1 MKYEFS
7 DITKLY
13 RSLGPIDDIQEGEGF
28 VEALNWAIQQKNI
41 FNIALTGNYGSGKSS
56 IIQTLLKKNNDI
68 NERTITISLANF
80 NNIKNSGDSSLNNLE
95 KGILKQLFY
104 KLDSSSIP
112 NSKFKKIRNINFKSD
127 YIQSLFVIIIA
138 VTALYFIFPNLIQP
152 ILNNFASGIHN
163 FWLSWILGLIAF
175 AVALAL
181 FLAILVYIYDFYLA
195 KIHINAL
202 NIGNNHFQ
210 VNTGQNETVFDKY
223 LDEIIYFFEQN
234 KKYEIIIFEDLDR
247 FKNLEVFIKLRE
259 LNRILN
265 NDDCIKNRKITFVYA
280 IRDDLFKS
288 VERTKFFDFII
299 PVIPIINKNNASE
312 ELLKIMHGL
321 DRYAVSDDCIKTV
334 GLYITEMRTL
344 YNICN
349 EYFMYIANKAKFMEL
364 SLSYDNLFSMIV
376 FKNLEPKEFSRIQNG
391 GGLLIKI
398 FYLKYDFI
406 ENKIAS
412 IESIR
417 IKVYEELKKYD
428 NDYARSIRELKI
440 LMFSKLANGGL
451 IKYLNTSTEGS
462 IYYKDLI
469 KDDFDLKKLLYDQSG
484 NVTVYYY
491 NSVNNCSD
499 SRTFYNGLDD
509 EIRPY
514 MDRINYLI
522 QKNKENQEKICSK
535 LEEEY
540 KNIRHLR
547 EKSLKTLIEMY
558 SFDEIFKDFKYSGLV
573 RTLLIRGYID
583 EQYEQYINYFKEVSI
598 SANDTKFVLYV
609 VQEKSIPWDY
619 RLDNPKSVV
628 EALQENDFRRI
639 YVYNYYLMDYLIES
653 RRFENCLKCVI
664 ESICENIGYS
674 IPFLSE
680 FLKRSSNIDRF
691 IPKLFDK
698 WKDAADYI
706 YYSNLPNNEKCQ
718 YFVYMI
724 DYCDLGQ
731 IINLNSENSITKFI
745 VETSDLLRMAFTNTL
760 NSKNDISK
768 WETVLDTLK
777 IKFVSL
783 NIDGVKHKLLDYI
796 FDQNLYVINKEMISI
811 IVGYKDKNL
820 QSVFN
825 KQIYTTINKL
835 NYKPLI
841 NYVNSN
847 IKTFIDDVFL
857 SEDNDNE
864 DLVNLI
870 ELMEK
875 AIELDDSTYKSIFE
889 HKKFNVYLNDIIQID
904 YSTLTNI
911 TQKDVWDCILKYNH
925 ITPCWKYVIEYWDEY
940 GYSDTL
946 SQFVEN
952 NISKISRTYNG
963 KLSNDFLYD
972 FYNAYDIEFYENN
985 KIKYPFKKE
994 VDFNKINPNILGYL
1008 VENNLIWPSMSNFEM
1023 LSKTDVDL
1031 FQQFA
1036 LNYELDFRHYVEN
1049 YKIDEA
1055 LYSLLIHNENFPFET
1070 RFTLL
1075 ESKDGLY
1082 MDEELAKSLMNN
1094 IEPFRP
1100 LIYQYV
1106 IETLKNNEELQIKT
1120 MMQYLHHLDKRL
1132 LLHSFRWID
1141 RYNKIYHSQD
1151 ELIVINKSKRNE
1163 ELVEYMKS
1171 INMIEDYF
1179 TTSKQI
1185 EFKLLNE

>member
-7 DITKLY
+7 EITKLY

-104 KLDSSSIP
+104 KLDSSSIL

-127 YIQSLFVIIIA
+127 YIQSLFVNIITF
-138 VTALYFIFPNLIQP
+138 TALYFIFPNLIRP
-152 ILNNFASGIHN
+152 ILYNFTNGIKN
-163 FWLSWILGLIAF
+163 FYGSWILGLIMF
-175 AVALAL
+175 AVSLAL
-181 FLAILVYIYDFYLA
+181 FLAILVYIYEFYLT

-210 VNTGQNETVFDKY
+210 VNTSQNETVFDKY
-223 LDEIIYFFEQN
+223 LDEIIYFFEEN
-234 KKYEIIIFEDLDR
+234 KIYDTIIFEDLDR
-247 FKNLEVFIKLRE
+247 FKNLEIFIKLRE

-265 NDDCIKNRKITFVYA
+265 NDNCIKNRKITFVYA
-280 IRDDLFKS
+280 IRDDLFKG

-321 DRYAVSDDCIKTV
+321 DKYAVSDECIKTV
-334 GLYITEMRTL
+334 SLYITEMRTL

-376 FKNLEPKEFSRIQNG
+376 FKNLDPNMFSRIQDG
-391 GGLLIKI
+391 RGLLKKI
-398 FYLKYDFI
+398 FELKYKFVED
-406 ENKIAS
+406 KIAS

-417 IKVYEELKKYD
+417 IKENEELQKYN
-428 NDYARSIRELKI
+428 NDCAKSIRELKV
-440 LMFSKLANGGL
+440 LMFNDLANGGL
-451 IKYLNTSTEGS
+451 IKYLSTSMEGS
-462 IYYKDLI
+462 IYHNDLI
-469 KDDFDLKKLLYDQSG
+469 KDDFDLNKLLYKQTG
-484 NVTVYYY
+484 QVTVYYSNTSNY
-491 NSVNNCSD
+491 SD
-499 SRTFYNGLDD
+499 SRPFYNGLDV
-509 EIRPY
+509 EIRSY
-514 MDRINYLI
+514 MDRINYLV
-522 QKNKENQEKICSK
+522 QKNKENQETVCTKYEK
-535 LEEEY
+535 EY
-540 KNIRHLR
+540 MNIRHLR
-547 EKSLKTLIEMY
+547 QKSLKSLIEIY
-558 SFDEIFKDFKYSGLV
+558 SFDEIFKDFKCSALV

-598 SANDTKFVLYV
+598 TANDIRFVLDV
-609 VQEKSIPWDY
+609 VQEKENHWSY

-628 EALQENDFRRI
+628 EALQEIDFRRVYI
-639 YVYNYYLMDYLIES
+639 YNFNLVDYLIKS
-653 RRFENCLKCVI
+653 KAFENYLNFVI
-664 ESICENIGYS
+664 ETICENIHHS
-674 IPFLSE
+674 ISFLNE
-680 FLKRSSNIDRF
+680 FLMYSSNIDSFLPR
-691 IPKLFDK
+691 LFDK
-698 WKDAADYI
+698 WNDAADYI
-706 YYSNLPNNEKCQ
+706 YYSDLSNHEKCQ
-718 YFVYMI
+718 FFIYMI

-731 IINLNSENSITKFI
+731 IINLNSKNNISKFI
-745 VETSDLLRMAFTNTL
+745 VETPDLLRMAFTNTL
-760 NSKNDISK
+760 NSKNDVSI
-768 WETVLDTLK
+768 WETVLDLLK

-783 NIDGVKHKLLDYI
+783 NIDGVNHKLLDYI
-796 FDQNLYVINKEMISI
+796 FDQDLYVINKDMISTI
-811 IVGYKDKNL
+811 IGYKDKNL
-820 QSVFN
+820 QSVLN

-835 NYKPLI
+835 NYKPMI

-847 IKTFIDDVFL
+847 IKIFIDDVFL
-857 SEDNDNE
+857 SEDNDSE
-864 DLVNLI
+864 DLEYLI
-870 ELMEK
+870 EIIEK
-875 AIELDDSTYKSIFE
+875 AIKLDDLTYISIFE
-889 HKKFNVYLNDIIQID
+889 NKKFNIYLNDFIHID

-911 TQKDVWDCILKYNH
+911 TQRDVRDCILKNNH

-940 GYSDTL
+940 GYSNTL

-963 KLSNDFLYD
+963 KLSNEFLYD
-972 FYNAYDIEFYENN
+972 FYNAYNIEFYKNN
-985 KIKYPFKKE
+985 KIEYAFKKE
-994 VDFNKINPNILGYL
+994 VDFKRIEPDIIGYL
-1008 VENNLIWPSMSNFEM
+1008 IENDLIWPSMDNFEM
-1023 LSKTDVDL
+1023 LSEMDVDL

-1036 LNYELDFRHYVEN
+1036 LKYELDFRHYIEN
-1049 YKIDEA
+1049 YEIDEE
-1055 LYSLLIHNENFPFET
+1055 LYSSLIHNDKFTVKT

-1082 MDEELAKSLMNN
+1082 MDEEMAKSFMND
-1094 IEPFRP
+1094 IKPFRP

-1106 IETLKNNEELQIKT
+1106 IEALQNYEELQIKT
-1120 MMQYLHHLDKRL
+1120 MMQYLHHLDKSL

-1141 RYNKIYHSQD
+1141 RYKKIYHSQD

>member
-7 DITKLY
+7 EITKLY

-127 YIQSLFVIIIA
+127 YIQSLFVNIITF
-138 VTALYFIFPNLIQP
+138 TALYFIFPNLIRP
-152 ILNNFASGIHN
+152 ILYNFTNGIKN
-163 FWLSWILGLIAF
+163 FYGSWILGLIMF
-175 AVALAL
+175 AVSLAL
-181 FLAILVYIYDFYLA
+181 FLAILVYIYEFYLT

-210 VNTGQNETVFDKY
+210 VNTSQNETVFDKY
-223 LDEIIYFFEQN
+223 LDEIIYFFEEN
-234 KKYEIIIFEDLDR
+234 KIYDTIIFEDLDR
-247 FKNLEVFIKLRE
+247 FKNLEIFIKLRE

-265 NDDCIKNRKITFVYA
+265 NDNCIKNRKITFVYA
-280 IRDDLFKS
+280 IRDDLFKG

-321 DRYAVSDDCIKTV
+321 DKYAVSDECIKTV
-334 GLYITEMRTL
+334 SLYITEMRTL

-376 FKNLEPKEFSRIQNG
+376 FKNLDPNMFSRIQDG
-391 GGLLIKI
+391 RGLLKK
-398 FYLKYDFI
+398 FFELKYKFVED
-406 ENKIAS
+406 KIAS

-417 IKVYEELKKYD
+417 IKENEELQKYN
-428 NDYARSIRELKI
+428 NDCAKSIRELKV
-440 LMFSKLANGGL
+440 LMFNDLANGGL
-451 IKYLNTSTEGS
+451 IKYLSTSMEGS
-462 IYYKDLI
+462 IYHNDLI
-469 KDDFDLKKLLYDQSG
+469 KDDFDLNKLLYKQTG
-484 NVTVYYY
+484 QVTVYYSNTSNY
-491 NSVNNCSD
+491 SD
-499 SRTFYNGLDD
+499 SRPFYNGLDV
-509 EIRPY
+509 EIRSY
-514 MDRINYLI
+514 MDRINYLV
-522 QKNKENQEKICSK
+522 QKNKENQETVCTKYEK
-535 LEEEY
+535 EY
-540 KNIRHLR
+540 MNIRHLR
-547 EKSLKTLIEMY
+547 QKSLKSLIEIY
-558 SFDEIFKDFKYSGLV
+558 SFDEIFKDFKCSALV

-598 SANDTKFVLYV
+598 TANDIRFVLDV
-609 VQEKSIPWDY
+609 VQEKENHWSY

-628 EALQENDFRRI
+628 EALQEIDFRRVYI
-639 YVYNYYLMDYLIES
+639 YNFNLVDYLIKS
-653 RRFENCLKCVI
+653 KAFENYLNFVI
-664 ESICENIGYS
+664 ETICENIHHS
-674 IPFLSE
+674 ISFLNE
-680 FLKRSSNIDRF
+680 FLMYSSNIDSFLPR
-691 IPKLFDK
+691 LFDK
-698 WKDAADYI
+698 WNDAADYI
-706 YYSNLPNNEKCQ
+706 YYSDLSNHEKCQ
-718 YFVYMI
+718 FFIYMI

-731 IINLNSENSITKFI
+731 IINLNSKNNISKFI
-745 VETSDLLRMAFTNTL
+745 VETPDLLRTAFTNTL
-760 NSKNDISK
+760 NSKNDVSI
-768 WETVLDTLK
+768 WETVLDLLK

-783 NIDGVKHKLLDYI
+783 NIDGVNHKLLDYI
-796 FDQNLYVINKEMISI
+796 FDQDLYVINKDMISTI
-811 IVGYKDKNL
+811 IGYKDKNL
-820 QSVFN
+820 QSVLN

-835 NYKPLI
+835 NYKPMI

-847 IKTFIDDVFL
+847 IKIFIDDVFL
-857 SEDNDNE
+857 SEDNDSE
-864 DLVNLI
+864 DLEYLI
-870 ELMEK
+870 EIIEK
-875 AIELDDSTYKSIFE
+875 AIKLDDLTYISIFE
-889 HKKFNVYLNDIIQID
+889 NKKFNIYLNDFIHID

-911 TQKDVWDCILKYNH
+911 TQRDVRDCILKNNH

-940 GYSDTL
+940 GYSNTL

-963 KLSNDFLYD
+963 KLSNEFLYD
-972 FYNAYDIEFYENN
+972 FYNAYNIEFYKNN
-985 KIKYPFKKE
+985 KIEYAFKKE
-994 VDFNKINPNILGYL
+994 VDFKRIEPDIIGYL
-1008 VENNLIWPSMSNFEM
+1008 IENDLIWPSMDNFEM
-1023 LSKTDVDL
+1023 LSEMDVDL

-1036 LNYELDFRHYVEN
+1036 LKYELDFRHYIEN
-1049 YKIDEA
+1049 YEIDEE
-1055 LYSLLIHNENFPFET
+1055 LYSSLIHNDKFTVKT

-1082 MDEELAKSLMNN
+1082 MDEEMAKSFMND
-1094 IEPFRP
+1094 IKPFRP

-1106 IETLKNNEELQIKT
+1106 IEALQNYEELQIKT
-1120 MMQYLHHLDKRL
+1120 MMQYLHHLDKSL

-1141 RYNKIYHSQD
+1141 RYKKIYHSQD

>member
-7 DITKLY
+7 EITKLY

-127 YIQSLFVIIIA
+127 YIQSLFVNIITF
-138 VTALYFIFPNLIQP
+138 TALYFIFPNLIRP
-152 ILNNFASGIHN
+152 ILYNFTNGIKN
-163 FWLSWILGLIAF
+163 FYGSWILGLIMF
-175 AVALAL
+175 AVSLAL
-181 FLAILVYIYDFYLA
+181 FLAILVYIYEFYLT

-210 VNTGQNETVFDKY
+210 VNTSQNETVFDKY
-223 LDEIIYFFEQN
+223 LDEIIYFFEEN
-234 KKYEIIIFEDLDR
+234 KIYDTIIFEDLDR
-247 FKNLEVFIKLRE
+247 FKNLEIFIKLRE

-265 NDDCIKNRKITFVYA
+265 NDNCIKNRKITFVYA
-280 IRDDLFKS
+280 IRDDLFKG

-321 DRYAVSDDCIKTV
+321 DKYAVSDECIKTV
-334 GLYITEMRTL
+334 SLYITEMRTL

-376 FKNLEPKEFSRIQNG
+376 FKNLDPNMFSRIQDG
-391 GGLLIKI
+391 RGLLKKI
-398 FYLKYDFI
+398 FELKYKFVED
-406 ENKIAS
+406 KIAS

-417 IKVYEELKKYD
+417 IKENEELQKYN
-428 NDYARSIRELKI
+428 NDCAKSIRELKV
-440 LMFSKLANGGL
+440 LMFNDLANGGL
-451 IKYLNTSTEGS
+451 IKYLSTSMEGS
-462 IYYKDLI
+462 IYHNDLI
-469 KDDFDLKKLLYDQSG
+469 KDDFDLNKLLYKQTG
-484 NVTVYYY
+484 QVTVYYSNTSNY
-491 NSVNNCSD
+491 SD
-499 SRTFYNGLDD
+499 SRPFYNGLDV
-509 EIRPY
+509 EIRSY
-514 MDRINYLI
+514 MDRINYLV
-522 QKNKENQEKICSK
+522 QKNKENQETVCTKYEK
-535 LEEEY
+535 EY
-540 KNIRHLR
+540 MNIRHLR
-547 EKSLKTLIEMY
+547 QKSLKSLIEIY
-558 SFDEIFKDFKYSGLV
+558 SFDEIFKDFKCSALV

-598 SANDTKFVLYV
+598 TANDIRFVLDV
-609 VQEKSIPWDY
+609 VQEKENHWSY

-628 EALQENDFRRI
+628 EALQEIDFRRVYI
-639 YVYNYYLMDYLIES
+639 YNFNLVDYLIKS
-653 RRFENCLKCVI
+653 KAFENYLNFVI
-664 ESICENIGYS
+664 ETICENIHHS
-674 IPFLSE
+674 ISFLNE
-680 FLKRSSNIDRF
+680 FLMYSSNIDSFLPR
-691 IPKLFDK
+691 LFDK
-698 WKDAADYI
+698 WNDAADYI
-706 YYSNLPNNEKCQ
+706 YYSDLSNHEKCQ
-718 YFVYMI
+718 FFIYMI

-731 IINLNSENSITKFI
+731 IINLNSKNNISKFI
-745 VETSDLLRMAFTNTL
+745 VETPDLLRMAFTNTL
-760 NSKNDISK
+760 NSKNDVSI
-768 WETVLDTLK
+768 WETVLDLLK

-783 NIDGVKHKLLDYI
+783 NIDGVNHKLLDYI
-796 FDQNLYVINKEMISI
+796 FDQDLYVINKDMISTI
-811 IVGYKDKNL
+811 IGYKDKNL
-820 QSVFN
+820 QSVLN

-835 NYKPLI
+835 NYKPMI

-847 IKTFIDDVFL
+847 IKIFIDDVFL
-857 SEDNDNE
+857 SEDNDSE
-864 DLVNLI
+864 DLEYLI
-870 ELMEK
+870 EIIEK
-875 AIELDDSTYKSIFE
+875 AIKLDDLTYISIFE
-889 HKKFNVYLNDIIQID
+889 NKKFNIYLNDFIHID

-911 TQKDVWDCILKYNH
+911 TQRDVRDCILKNNH

-940 GYSDTL
+940 GYSNTL

-963 KLSNDFLYD
+963 KLSNEFLYD
-972 FYNAYDIEFYENN
+972 FYNAYNIEFYKNN
-985 KIKYPFKKE
+985 KIEYAFKKE
-994 VDFNKINPNILGYL
+994 VDFKRIEPDIIGYL
-1008 VENNLIWPSMSNFEM
+1008 IENDLIWPSMDNFEM
-1023 LSKTDVDL
+1023 LSEMDVDL

-1036 LNYELDFRHYVEN
+1036 LKYELDFRHYIEN
-1049 YKIDEA
+1049 YEIDEE
-1055 LYSLLIHNENFPFET
+1055 LYSSLIHNDKFTVKT

-1082 MDEELAKSLMNN
+1082 MDEEMAKSFMND
-1094 IEPFRP
+1094 IKPFRP

-1106 IETLKNNEELQIKT
+1106 IEALQNYEELQIKT
-1120 MMQYLHHLDKRL
+1120 MMQYLHHLDKSL

-1141 RYNKIYHSQD
+1141 RYKKIYHSQD

>member
-7 DITKLY
+7 EITKLY

-68 NERTITISLANF
+68 NERTITISLADF
-80 NNIKNSGDSSLNNLE
+80 NNIKKSGDSSLNNLE

-127 YIQSLFVIIIA
+127 YLQSLFVIIIA
-138 VTALYFIFPNLIQP
+138 FTALYFVFPNLIQP
-152 ILNNFASGIHN
+152 ILYNFASGIHN
-163 FWLSWILGLIAF
+163 FCDSWIFGLIVF
-175 AVALAL
+175 AVSLAF
-181 FLAILVYIYDFYLA
+181 FLAILVYIYEFYLT
-195 KIHINAL
+195 KIHISAL
-202 NIGNNHFQ
+202 SIGNNHFQ
-210 VNTGQNETVFDKY
+210 VNTSQNETVFDKY
-223 LDEIIYFFEQN
+223 LDEIIYFFEEN
-234 KKYEIIIFEDLDR
+234 KIYDTIIFEDLDR
-247 FKNLEVFIKLRE
+247 FNNLEIFIKLRE

-265 NDDCIKNRKITFVYA
+265 NDDCIKKRKITFVYA
-280 IRDDLFKS
+280 IRDDLFKG

-321 DRYAVSDDCIKTV
+321 DRYAVSDECIKTV

-376 FKNLEPKEFSRIQNG
+376 FKNLDPKMFSRIQNG
-391 GGLLIKI
+391 GGLLKKI
-398 FYLKYDFI
+398 FDLKYKFI
-406 ENKIAS
+406 ENKITS

-417 IKVYEELKKYD
+417 IKENEELQKYN
-428 NDYARSIRELKI
+428 NDCAKSIRELKV
-440 LMFSKLANGGL
+440 LMFNNLANGGL
-451 IKYLNTSTEGS
+451 IECLDTSREGD
-462 IYYKDLI
+462 IYYKDLK
-469 KDDFDLKKLLYDQSG
+469 KDDFDLTKLLYDQSG
-484 NVTVYYY
+484 YVRVYYT
-491 NSVNNCSD
+491 NTNNCRD
-499 SRTFYNGLDD
+499 SRMFHNGLDD
-509 EIRPY
+509 EIKPY
-514 MDRINYLI
+514 MERINYLI
-522 QKNKENQEKICSK
+522 QKNKENQESICTK
-535 LEEEY
+535 YENEY
-540 KNIRHLR
+540 TNIKYLR
-547 EKSLKTLIEMY
+547 QKSLKSLIETY
-558 SFDEIFKDFKYSGLV
+558 TFDEIFKNFECSDLV

-598 SANDTKFVLYV
+598 TANDIKFVLDV
-609 VQEKSIPWDY
+609 VQEKENHWNY

-628 EALQENDFRRI
+628 EALQESDFKRK
-639 YVYNYYLMDYLIES
+639 YVYNYYLMDYLVES
-653 RRFENCLKCVI
+653 NDFENCLKLVI
-664 ESICENIGYS
+664 ETICEDIGYS

-680 FLKRSSNIDRF
+680 FLKQSSNIVIF
-691 IPKLFDK
+691 LPKLFAK

-706 YYSNLPNNEKCQ
+706 YYSNLSNHEKCQ
-718 YFVYMI
+718 FFIYMI

-731 IINLNSENSITKFI
+731 IINLNCNNSISRFI
-745 VETSDLLRMAFTNTL
+745 VETPDLLRMAFTNIL
-760 NSKNDISK
+760 NSKNDVSIWK
-768 WETVLDTLK
+768 TVLDTLK
-777 IKFVSL
+777 IKFVFL
-783 NIDGVKHKLLDYI
+783 NIDGVNHKLLDYI
-796 FDQNLYVINKEMISI
+796 FDQDLYVINKDMISV

-820 QSVFN
+820 QSVLN

-857 SEDNDNE
+857 DEGNNE
-864 DLVNLI
+864 DLEYII
-870 ELMEK
+870 ELIQK
-875 AIELDDSTYKSIFE
+875 AIKLDDSTYKSIFE
-889 HKKFNVYLNDIIQID
+889 KKNFDIYLNDFIQID

-911 TQKDVWDCILKYNH
+911 TQRDVWDCILKNNH
-925 ITPCWKYVIEYWDEY
+925 ITPCWKYVFDYWNEY

-946 SQFVEN
+946 SQFVKD

-963 KLSNDFLYD
+963 KLSNEFLYD
-972 FYNAYDIEFYENN
+972 FYNAYNIEFYKIH
-985 KIKYPFKKE
+985 KIKRGFYKE
-994 VDFNKINPNILGYL
+994 VDFKKIKPDILGYL
-1008 VENNLIWPSMSNFEM
+1008 IENDLISPFMENFEM

-1036 LNYELDFRHYVEN
+1036 LKYELDFRHYIKN
-1049 YKIDEA
+1049 YEIDEE
-1055 LYSLLIHNENFPFET
+1055 LYSSLIHNDNFMLET

-1082 MDEELAKSLMNN
+1082 MDEELAKSFMND

-1106 IETLKNNEELQIKT
+1106 IETLKNYEEIQIKI
-1120 MMQYLHHLDKRL
+1120 MMKYLNHLDKEL
-1132 LLHSFRWID
+1132 LLYSFRWID
-1141 RYNKIYHSQD
+1141 RYKRIYHSQD

-1171 INMIEDYF
+1171 INMIEDYV

-1185 EFKLLNE
+1185 EFNLLNE

>member
-7 DITKLY
+7 EITELY
-13 RSLGPIDDIQEGEGF
+13 RSLGPTDDIQEGEGF

-41 FNIALTGNYGSGKSS
+41 CNIALTGNYGSGKSS
-56 IIQTLLKKNNDI
+56 IIQTLLKKNGDI
-68 NERTITISLANF
+68 KERTITISLANF
-80 NNIKNSGDSSLNNLE
+80 NNVTQSGDSSLNNLE

-127 YIQSLFVIIIA
+127 YLQSFFVIIIA
-138 VTALYFIFPNLIQP
+138 VTALYFIFPNLIHP
-152 ILNNFASGIHN
+152 ILNNFTSGIHN

-175 AVALAL
+175 AVSLAL
-181 FLAILVYIYDFYLA
+181 FLAILVYIYEFYLT

-210 VNTGQNETVFDKY
+210 VNTSKKETVFDKY
-223 LDEIIYFFEQN
+223 LDEIIYFFEEN
-234 KKYEIIIFEDLDR
+234 KTYDTIIFEDLDR
-247 FKNLEVFIKLRE
+247 FNNLEIFIKLRE

-280 IRDDLFKS
+280 IRDDLFKG

-321 DRYAVSDDCIKTV
+321 DRYSVSDECIKTV

-349 EYFMYIANKAKFMEL
+349 EYFMYIANKVKFIEL

-376 FKNLEPKEFSRIQNG
+376 FKNLEPKMFSHIQNG
-391 GGLLIKI
+391 EGLLKNI
-398 FYLKYDFI
+398 FDLKYEFVED
-406 ENKIAS
+406 KIAS
-412 IESIR
+412 IETIR
-417 IKVYEELKKYD
+417 LKENEELKRYN
-428 NDYARSIRELKI
+428 NDCVKSIRELKV
-440 LMFSKLANGGL
+440 LMFNELANGGL
-451 IKYLNTSTEGS
+451 IKYLNTSTEGT
-462 IYYKDLI
+462 IYYEKLI

-491 NSVNNCSD
+491 NCIINNSD
-499 SRTFYNGLDD
+499 SRTFYKGLDD

-514 MDRINYLI
+514 MDRINYLV
-522 QKNKENQEKICSK
+522 QKNKEDQETICA
-535 LEEEY
+535 EY
-540 KNIRHLR
+540 EKEYTNIRYLR
-547 EKSLKTLIEMY
+547 QKSLKSLIEMY
-558 SFDEIFKDFKYSGLV
+558 SFDEIFKDFECSALV

-598 SANDTKFVLYV
+598 TANDTKFVLDV
-609 VQEKSIPWDY
+609 VQEKENHWNY
-619 RLDNPKSVV
+619 RLDNPKSIV
-628 EALQENDFRRI
+628 EALQESDFRRVYI
-639 YVYNYYLMDYLIES
+639 YNFNLMDYLIKS
-653 RRFENCLKCVI
+653 NAFENHLKLVI
-664 ESICENIGYS
+664 ETICENIDYS

-680 FLKRSSNIDRF
+680 FLNRSLNIDKF
-691 IPKLFDK
+691 LPKLFTK
-698 WKDAADYI
+698 WNDVADYI
-706 YYSNLPNNEKCQ
+706 YYSDLSNHEKCQ

-731 IINLNSENSITKFI
+731 IINLNSGNNISKFI
-745 VETSDLLRMAFTNTL
+745 VETPDLLRMAFSNAL
-760 NSKNDISK
+760 KSKNDVTIWKSAF
-768 WETVLDTLK
+768 ETLK
-777 IKFVSL
+777 IKFCSL
-783 NIDGVKHKLLDYI
+783 NIDGVNHELLDYI
-796 FDQNLYVINKEMISI
+796 FDQDLYVINKDMIST

-820 QSVFN
+820 QSVLN

-889 HKKFNVYLNDIIQID
+889 HKKFNVYLNDFIQID

-952 NISKISRTYNG
+952 NISKILRTYNG
-963 KLSNDFLYD
+963 KLSNEFLYD
-972 FYNAYDIEFYENN
+972 FYNAYDIEFYKIH
-985 KIKYPFKKE
+985 KIKCGFYKD
-994 VDFNKINPNILGYL
+994 VDFRKIKSDIFGYL
-1008 VENNLIWPSMSNFEM
+1008 IENDLISPFMENFVR

-1036 LNYELDFRHYVEN
+1036 LKYELDFRHYIEN
-1049 YKIDEA
+1049 YEIDEE
-1055 LYSLLIHNENFPFET
+1055 LYSLLMHNDNFTLET

-1082 MDEELAKSLMNN
+1082 MDEELAKSFMNN

-1106 IETLKNNEELQIKT
+1106 IETLKYNEELQIKI
-1120 MMQYLHHLDKRL
+1120 MMKYLHHLDKEL
-1132 LLHSFRWID
+1132 LLYSFRFID
-1141 RYNKIYHSQD
+1141 RYKRIYQSQD
-1151 ELIVINKSKRNE
+1151 EFIGINKSKRNV

-1171 INMIEDYF
+1171 KGMIEDYV

-1185 EFKLLNE
+1185 EFKLLNK

>member
-7 DITKLY
+7 EITKLY

-80 NNIKNSGDSSLNNLE
+80 NNVAHSGDSSLNNLE

-138 VTALYFIFPNLIQP
+138 VTALYFISPNLIHP
-152 ILNNFASGIHN
+152 ILNNFTSGIHN

-175 AVALAL
+175 AVSLAL
-181 FLAILVYIYDFYLA
+181 FLAILVYIYEFYLT

-210 VNTGQNETVFDKY
+210 VNTSKKETVFDKY
-223 LDEIIYFFEQN
+223 LDEIIYFFEEN
-234 KKYEIIIFEDLDR
+234 KTYDTIIFEDLDR
-247 FKNLEVFIKLRE
+247 FNNLEIFIKLRE

-280 IRDDLFKS
+280 IRDDLFKG

-321 DRYAVSDDCIKTV
+321 DRYAVSDECIKTV

-349 EYFMYIANKAKFMEL
+349 EYFMYIANKSKFIEL

-376 FKNLEPKEFSRIQNG
+376 FKNLEPKMFSHIQNG
-391 GGLLIKI
+391 EGLLKNI
-398 FYLKYDFI
+398 FDLKYEFVED
-406 ENKIAS
+406 KIAS

-428 NDYARSIRELKI
+428 NDYAKSIRELKV
-440 LMFSKLANGGL
+440 LMFNDLANNGL
-451 IKYLNTSTEGS
+451 IKYLNTFREGS

-469 KDDFDLKKLLYDQSG
+469 KDDFDLNKLFYEQSG
-484 NVTVYYY
+484 NVTVYFT
-491 NSVNNCSD
+491 NINNYTD
-499 SRTFYNGLDD
+499 SRGFSNGLDN

-522 QKNKENQEKICSK
+522 EKNKEDQEKICSK
-535 LEEEY
+535 FEEEY

-609 VQEKSIPWDY
+609 VQEKSISWNY

-653 RRFENCLKCVI
+653 RKFEKCLKLVI
-664 ESICENIGYS
+664 ETICEDLDYS
-674 IPFLSE
+674 LPFLSK
-680 FLKRSSNIDRF
+680 FLNRSSNIDRF
-691 IPKLFDK
+691 LPKLFAK
-698 WKDAADYI
+698 WKDAADHI
-706 YYSNLPNNEKCQ
+706 YYLNLSNNEKCQ

-731 IINLNSENSITKFI
+731 IINLNSKNSISKFI
-745 VETSDLLRMAFTNTL
+745 VETPNLLRMAFTNTL
-760 NSKNDISK
+760 NSKNDISR

-783 NIDGVKHKLLDYI
+783 NIDGVDYKLLDYI

-811 IVGYKDKNL
+811 IIGYEDKNL
-820 QSVFN
+820 HSVFN
-825 KQIYTTINKL
+825 KQIYTIINKL

-841 NYVNSN
+841 DYVNSN
-847 IKTFIDDVFL
+847 VKIFIDDVFL
-857 SEDNDNE
+857 SEDNDSE
-864 DLVNLI
+864 ELKYII
-870 ELMEK
+870 EIIEK
-875 AIELDDSTYKSIFE
+875 AIELDDSTYISIFQ
-889 HKKFNVYLNDIIQID
+889 KKDFNISLKDSIQID
-904 YSTLTNI
+904 YSALTNI
-911 TQKDVWDCILKYNH
+911 TQRDVWDCILQNNR
-925 ITPCWKYVIEYWDEY
+925 ITPCWKYVIDYWDEY

-946 SQFVEN
+946 AQFVED
-952 NISKISRTYNG
+952 NILTILRSNSRKISNE
-963 KLSNDFLYD
+963 FLYD

-994 VDFNKINPNILGYL
+994 VDFNKINPDILGYL
-1008 VENNLIWPSMSNFEM
+1008 IENNLIWPSMSNFEM
-1023 LSKTDVDL
+1023 LNKTDIDL
-1031 FQQFA
+1031 FQRFA
-1036 LNYELDFRHYVEN
+1036 LNYELDFIHYIEN
-1049 YKIDEA
+1049 YEIDEE
-1055 LYSLLIHNENFPFET
+1055 LYSRLIHNENFTFET

-1106 IETLKNNEELQIKT
+1106 IEALKNYEELQIKT
-1120 MMQYLHHLDKRL
+1120 LMKYLNSLDKEL
-1132 LLHSFRWID
+1132 LLYSFRWID
-1141 RYNKIYHSQD
+1141 RYKRIYHSQD

>member
-7 DITKLY
+7 EITKLY

-127 YIQSLFVIIIA
+127 YIQSLFVNIITF
-138 VTALYFIFPNLIQP
+138 TALYFIFPNLIRP
-152 ILNNFASGIHN
+152 ILYNFTNGIKN
-163 FWLSWILGLIAF
+163 FYGSWILGLIMF
-175 AVALAL
+175 AVSLAL
-181 FLAILVYIYDFYLA
+181 FLAILVYIYEFYLT

-210 VNTGQNETVFDKY
+210 VNTSQNETVFDKY
-223 LDEIIYFFEQN
+223 LDEIIYFFEEN
-234 KKYEIIIFEDLDR
+234 KIYDTIIFEDLDR
-247 FKNLEVFIKLRE
+247 FKNLEIFIKLRE

-265 NDDCIKNRKITFVYA
+265 NDNCIKNRKITFVYA
-280 IRDDLFKS
+280 IRDDLFKG

-321 DRYAVSDDCIKTV
+321 DKYAVSDECIKTV
-334 GLYITEMRTL
+334 SLYITEMRTL

-376 FKNLEPKEFSRIQNG
+376 FKNLDPNMFSRIQDG
-391 GGLLIKI
+391 RGLLKK
-398 FYLKYDFI
+398 FFELKYKFVED
-406 ENKIAS
+406 KIAS

-417 IKVYEELKKYD
+417 IKENEELQKYN
-428 NDYARSIRELKI
+428 NDCAKSIRELKV
-440 LMFSKLANGGL
+440 LMFNDLANGGL
-451 IKYLNTSTEGS
+451 IKYLSTSMEGS
-462 IYYKDLI
+462 IYHNDLI
-469 KDDFDLKKLLYDQSG
+469 KDDFDLNKLLYKQTG
-484 NVTVYYY
+484 QVTVYYSNTSNY
-491 NSVNNCSD
+491 SD
-499 SRTFYNGLDD
+499 SRPFYNGLDV
-509 EIRPY
+509 EIRSY
-514 MDRINYLI
+514 MDRINYLV
-522 QKNKENQEKICSK
+522 QKNKENQETVCTKYEK
-535 LEEEY
+535 EY
-540 KNIRHLR
+540 MNIRHLR
-547 EKSLKTLIEMY
+547 QKSLKSLIEIY
-558 SFDEIFKDFKYSGLV
+558 SFDEIFKDFKCSALV

-598 SANDTKFVLYV
+598 TANDIRFVLDV
-609 VQEKSIPWDY
+609 VQEKENHWSY

-628 EALQENDFRRI
+628 EALQEIDFRRVYI
-639 YVYNYYLMDYLIES
+639 YNFNLVDYLIKS
-653 RRFENCLKCVI
+653 KAFENYLNFVI
-664 ESICENIGYS
+664 ETICENIHHS
-674 IPFLSE
+674 ISFLNE
-680 FLKRSSNIDRF
+680 FLMYSSNIDSFLPR
-691 IPKLFDK
+691 LFDK
-698 WKDAADYI
+698 WNDAADYI
-706 YYSNLPNNEKCQ
+706 YYSDLSNHEKCQ
-718 YFVYMI
+718 FFIYMI

-731 IINLNSENSITKFI
+731 IINLNSKNNISKFI
-745 VETSDLLRMAFTNTL
+745 VETPDLLRMAFTNTL
-760 NSKNDISK
+760 SSKNDVSI
-768 WETVLDTLK
+768 WETVLDLLK

-783 NIDGVKHKLLDYI
+783 NIDGVNHKLLDYI
-796 FDQNLYVINKEMISI
+796 FDQDLYVINKDMISTI
-811 IVGYKDKNL
+811 IGYKDKNL
-820 QSVFN
+820 QSVLN

-835 NYKPLI
+835 NYKPMI

-847 IKTFIDDVFL
+847 IKIFIDDVFL
-857 SEDNDNE
+857 SEDNDSE
-864 DLVNLI
+864 DLEYLI
-870 ELMEK
+870 EIIEK
-875 AIELDDSTYKSIFE
+875 AIKLDDLTYISIFE
-889 HKKFNVYLNDIIQID
+889 NKKFNIYLNDFIHID

-911 TQKDVWDCILKYNH
+911 TQRDVRDCILKNNH

-940 GYSDTL
+940 GYSNTL

-963 KLSNDFLYD
+963 KLSNEFLYD
-972 FYNAYDIEFYENN
+972 FYNAYNIEFYKNN
-985 KIKYPFKKE
+985 KIEYAFKKE
-994 VDFNKINPNILGYL
+994 VDFKRIEPDIIGYL
-1008 VENNLIWPSMSNFEM
+1008 IENDLIWPSMDNFEM
-1023 LSKTDVDL
+1023 LSEMDVDL

-1036 LNYELDFRHYVEN
+1036 LKYELDFRHYIEN
-1049 YKIDEA
+1049 YEIDEE
-1055 LYSLLIHNENFPFET
+1055 LYSSLIHNDKFTVKT

-1082 MDEELAKSLMNN
+1082 MDEEMAKSFMND
-1094 IEPFRP
+1094 IKPFRP

-1106 IETLKNNEELQIKT
+1106 IEALQNYEELQIKT
-1120 MMQYLHHLDKRL
+1120 MMQYLHHLDKSL

-1141 RYNKIYHSQD
+1141 RYKKIYHSQD

>member
-7 DITKLY
+7 EITKLY

-127 YIQSLFVIIIA
+127 YIQSLFVNIITF
-138 VTALYFIFPNLIQP
+138 TALYFIFPNLIRP
-152 ILNNFASGIHN
+152 ILYNFTNGIKN
-163 FWLSWILGLIAF
+163 FYGSWILGLIMF
-175 AVALAL
+175 AVSLAL
-181 FLAILVYIYDFYLA
+181 FLAILVYIYEFYLT

-210 VNTGQNETVFDKY
+210 VNTSQNETVFDKY
-223 LDEIIYFFEQN
+223 LDEIIYFFEEN
-234 KKYEIIIFEDLDR
+234 KIYDTIIFEDLDR
-247 FKNLEVFIKLRE
+247 FKNLEIFIKLRE

-265 NDDCIKNRKITFVYA
+265 NDNCIKNRKITFVYA
-280 IRDDLFKS
+280 IRDDLFKG

-321 DRYAVSDDCIKTV
+321 DKYAVSDECIKTV
-334 GLYITEMRTL
+334 SLYITEMRTL

-376 FKNLEPKEFSRIQNG
+376 FKNLDPNMFSRIQDG
-391 GGLLIKI
+391 RGLLKKI
-398 FYLKYDFI
+398 FELKYKFVED
-406 ENKIAS
+406 KIAS

-417 IKVYEELKKYD
+417 IKENEELQKYN
-428 NDYARSIRELKI
+428 NDCAKSIRELKV
-440 LMFSKLANGGL
+440 LMFNDLANGGL
-451 IKYLNTSTEGS
+451 IKYLSTSMEGS
-462 IYYKDLI
+462 IYHNDLI
-469 KDDFDLKKLLYDQSG
+469 KDDFDLNKLLYKQTG
-484 NVTVYYY
+484 QVTVYYSNTSNY
-491 NSVNNCSD
+491 SD
-499 SRTFYNGLDD
+499 SRPFYNGLDV
-509 EIRPY
+509 EIRSY
-514 MDRINYLI
+514 MDRINYLV
-522 QKNKENQEKICSK
+522 QKNKENQETVCTKYEK
-535 LEEEY
+535 EY
-540 KNIRHLR
+540 MNIRHLR
-547 EKSLKTLIEMY
+547 QKSLKSLIEIY
-558 SFDEIFKDFKYSGLV
+558 SFDEIFKDFKCSALV

-598 SANDTKFVLYV
+598 TGNDIRFVLDV
-609 VQEKSIPWDY
+609 VQEKENHWSY

-628 EALQENDFRRI
+628 EALQEIDFRRVYI
-639 YVYNYYLMDYLIES
+639 YNFNLVDYLIKS
-653 RRFENCLKCVI
+653 KAFENYLNFVI
-664 ESICENIGYS
+664 ETICENIHHS
-674 IPFLSE
+674 ISFLNE
-680 FLKRSSNIDRF
+680 FLMYSSNIDSFLPR
-691 IPKLFDK
+691 LFDK
-698 WKDAADYI
+698 WNDAADYI
-706 YYSNLPNNEKCQ
+706 YYSDLSNHEKCQ
-718 YFVYMI
+718 FFIYMI

-731 IINLNSENSITKFI
+731 IINLNSKNNISKFI
-745 VETSDLLRMAFTNTL
+745 VETPDLLRMAFTNTL
-760 NSKNDISK
+760 NSKNDVSI
-768 WETVLDTLK
+768 WETVLDLLK

-783 NIDGVKHKLLDYI
+783 NIDGVNHKLLDYI
-796 FDQNLYVINKEMISI
+796 FDQDLYVINKDMISTI
-811 IVGYKDKNL
+811 IGYKDKNL
-820 QSVFN
+820 QSVLN

-835 NYKPLI
+835 NYKPMI

-847 IKTFIDDVFL
+847 IKIFIDDVFL
-857 SEDNDNE
+857 SEDNDSE
-864 DLVNLI
+864 DLEYLI
-870 ELMEK
+870 EIIEK
-875 AIELDDSTYKSIFE
+875 AIKLDDLTYISIFE
-889 HKKFNVYLNDIIQID
+889 NKKFNIYLNDFIHID

-911 TQKDVWDCILKYNH
+911 TQRDVRDCILKNNH

-940 GYSDTL
+940 GYSNTL

-963 KLSNDFLYD
+963 KLSNEFLYD
-972 FYNAYDIEFYENN
+972 FYNAYNIEFYKNN
-985 KIKYPFKKE
+985 KIEYAFKKE
-994 VDFNKINPNILGYL
+994 VDFKRIEPDIIGYL
-1008 VENNLIWPSMSNFEM
+1008 IENDLIWPSMDNFEM
-1023 LSKTDVDL
+1023 LSKTNVDL

-1036 LNYELDFRHYVEN
+1036 LKYELDFRHYIEN
-1049 YKIDEA
+1049 YEIDEE
-1055 LYSLLIHNENFPFET
+1055 LYASLIHNDKFTFKT

-1082 MDEELAKSLMNN
+1082 MDEELAKSFMND

-1106 IETLKNNEELQIKT
+1106 IEALKNIEELQIKT
-1120 MMQYLHHLDKRL
+1120 MMKYLNHLDKASL
-1132 LLHSFRWID
+1132 IYSFKCIE
-1141 RYNKIYHSQD
+1141 RYQKVYES
-1151 ELIVINKSKRNE
+1151 LGTLTRINKSQRNE

>member
-7 DITKLY
+7 EITKLY

-80 NNIKNSGDSSLNNLE
+80 NNIKNSGDSSLNDLE

-127 YIQSLFVIIIA
+127 YIQSLFVIIITF
-138 VTALYFIFPNLIQP
+138 TALYFIFPNLIHP
-152 ILNNFASGIHN
+152 ILDNFTNGIKN
-163 FWLSWILGLIAF
+163 FWCSWILGLIMF
-175 AVALAL
+175 AVSLAL
-181 FLAILVYIYDFYLA
+181 FLAFLVYIYEFYLT

-210 VNTGQNETVFDKY
+210 VNTSHNETVFDKY
-223 LDEIIYFFEQN
+223 LDEIIYFFEEN
-234 KKYEIIIFEDLDR
+234 KIYDTIIFEDLDR
-247 FKNLEVFIKLRE
+247 FNNLEIFIKLRE

-265 NDDCIKNRKITFVYA
+265 NDDCIKKRKITFVYA
-280 IRDDLFKS
+280 IRDDLFKG

-321 DRYAVSDDCIKTV
+321 DMYAVSDECIKTV
-334 GLYITEMRTL
+334 SLYITEMRTL

-376 FKNLEPKEFSRIQNG
+376 FKNLDPNMFSRIQDG
-391 GGLLIKI
+391 RGLFKKI
-398 FYLKYDFI
+398 FELKYKFVED
-406 ENKIAS
+406 KIAS

-417 IKVYEELKKYD
+417 IKGNEELQKYN
-428 NDYARSIRELKI
+428 NDYAKSIREIKI
-440 LMFSKLANGGL
+440 LMFNNLANGGL
-451 IKYLNTSTEGS
+451 IEYLDTSREGD
-462 IYYKDLI
+462 IDYKDLI
-469 KDDFDLKKLLYDQSG
+469 KDDFDLTKLLYNQSG
-484 NVTVYYY
+484 YVRVYYT
-491 NSVNNCSD
+491 NTNNYRD
-499 SRTFYNGLDD
+499 SRMFHNGLDD
-509 EIRPY
+509 EIKPY

-522 QKNKENQEKICSK
+522 QKNKENQESICTK
-535 LEEEY
+535 YENEY
-540 KNIRHLR
+540 TNIQHLR
-547 EKSLKTLIEMY
+547 QKSLKSLIETY
-558 SFDEIFKDFKYSGLV
+558 SFEKIFKNFECSDLV

-598 SANDTKFVLYV
+598 TANDTKFVLDV
-609 VQEKSIPWDY
+609 VQEKENHWKY

-628 EALQENDFRRI
+628 EALQESDFKRK
-639 YVYNYYLMDYLIES
+639 YVYNYYLMDYLVES
-653 RRFENCLKCVI
+653 NDFENCLKLVI
-664 ESICENIGYS
+664 ETICEDINYS
-674 IPFLSE
+674 ISFLSE
-680 FLKRSSNIDRF
+680 FLKQSSNINRF
-691 IPKLFDK
+691 LPKLFAK

-706 YYSNLPNNEKCQ
+706 YYSNLSNHEKCQ
-718 YFVYMI
+718 FFIYMI
-724 DYCDLGQ
+724 DYCDLRQ
-731 IINLNSENSITKFI
+731 IINLNSNNNISKFI
-745 VETSDLLRMAFTNTL
+745 VETPDLLRMAFTNTL
-760 NSKNDISK
+760 NSKNDVSI
-768 WETVLDTLK
+768 WETVLDSLK

-783 NIDGVKHKLLDYI
+783 NIDGVNHKLLDYI
-796 FDQNLYVINKEMISI
+796 FDQDLYVLNKEMISV

-820 QSVFN
+820 QSVLN

-835 NYKPLI
+835 NYKPMI

-847 IKTFIDDVFL
+847 IKPFIDNVFL
-857 SEDNDNE
+857 SEDNDSE
-864 DLVNLI
+864 DLEYII
-870 ELMEK
+870 EIIEK
-875 AIELDDSTYKSIFE
+875 AIKLDDLTYISIFE
-889 HKKFNVYLNDIIQID
+889 NKKFYIYLNDFIHID

-911 TQKDVWDCILKYNH
+911 TQRDVRDCILKNNH

-963 KLSNDFLYD
+963 KLSNEFLYD
-972 FYNAYDIEFYENN
+972 FYNAYNIEFYKIH
-985 KIKYPFKKE
+985 KIKCGFYKDVDFKKIKS
-994 VDFNKINPNILGYL
+994 DILCYL
-1008 VENNLIWPSMSNFEM
+1008 IENDLIPPFMESFER

-1036 LNYELDFRHYVEN
+1036 LKYELDFRHYIEN
-1049 YKIDEA
+1049 YEIDEE
-1055 LYSLLIHNENFPFET
+1055 LYSSLIHNDKFTVKT

-1082 MDEELAKSLMNN
+1082 MDEEMAKSFMND
-1094 IEPFRP
+1094 IKPFRP

-1106 IETLKNNEELQIKT
+1106 IEALQNYEELQIKT
-1120 MMQYLHHLDKRL
+1120 MMQYLHHLDKSL

-1141 RYNKIYHSQD
+1141 RYKKIYHSQD

>member
-7 DITKLY
+7 EITKLY

-138 VTALYFIFPNLIQP
+138 VTALYFIFPNLIHP
-152 ILNNFASGIHN
+152 ILNNFTSGIHN

-175 AVALAL
+175 SVSLAL
-181 FLAILVYIYDFYLA
+181 FLAILVYIYEFYLT

-210 VNTGQNETVFDKY
+210 VNTSKKETVFDKY
-223 LDEIIYFFEQN
+223 LDEIIYFFEEN
-234 KKYEIIIFEDLDR
+234 KTYDTIIFEDLDR
-247 FKNLEVFIKLRE
+247 FNNLEIFIKLRE

-280 IRDDLFKS
+280 IRDDLFKG

-321 DRYAVSDDCIKTV
+321 DRYVVSDECIKTV

-349 EYFMYIANKAKFMEL
+349 EYFMYIANKSKFIEL

-376 FKNLEPKEFSRIQNG
+376 FKNLEPKMFSHIQNG
-391 GGLLIKI
+391 EGLLKNI
-398 FYLKYDFI
+398 FDLKYEFV
-406 ENKIAS
+406 EHKIAS

-428 NDYARSIRELKI
+428 NDYAKSIRELKV

-499 SRTFYNGLDD
+499 SRTFYNGLDA

-653 RRFENCLKCVI
+653 RKFEKCLKLVI
-664 ESICENIGYS
+664 ETICEDLDYS
-674 IPFLSE
+674 LPFLSK
-680 FLKRSSNIDRF
+680 FLNRSSNIDRF
-691 IPKLFDK
+691 LPKLFAK
-698 WKDAADYI
+698 WKDAADHI
-706 YYSNLPNNEKCQ
+706 YYLNLSNNEKCQ

-731 IINLNSENSITKFI
+731 IINLNSKNSISKFI
-745 VETSDLLRMAFTNTL
+745 VETPNLLRMAFTNTL
-760 NSKNDISK
+760 NSKNDISR
-768 WETVLDTLK
+768 WETILDTLK

-783 NIDGVKHKLLDYI
+783 NIDGVDHKLLDYI
-796 FDQNLYVINKEMISI
+796 FDQSLYVINKEMISI

-835 NYKPLI
+835 NYKFLI

-857 SEDNDNE
+857 SEDNDSE
-864 DLVNLI
+864 ELKYII
-870 ELMEK
+870 EILKK
-875 AIELDDSTYKSIFE
+875 AIELDDSTYISIFE
-889 HKKFNVYLNDIIQID
+889 KKDFNISLKDSIQID

-911 TQKDVWDCILKYNH
+911 TQRDVWDCILQNNR
-925 ITPCWKYVIEYWDEY
+925 ITPCWKYVIDYWDEY

-946 SQFVEN
+946 AQFVED
-952 NISKISRTYNG
+952 NILTILRSNSRKISNE
-963 KLSNDFLYD
+963 FLYD

-985 KIKYPFKKE
+985 KINYPFKKE
-994 VDFNKINPNILGYL
+994 VDFKRIEPDIIGYL
-1008 VENNLIWPSMSNFEM
+1008 IENDLICPSMDNFEM
-1023 LSKTDVDL
+1023 LSETDVDL

-1036 LNYELDFRHYVEN
+1036 LKYELEFRRYAEN
-1049 YKIDEA
+1049 TLIEGE
-1055 LYSLLIHNENFPFET
+1055 LYQLLIHNKDLPLET
-1070 RFTLL
+1070 RFILL
-1075 ESKDGLY
+1075 ESKGGLY
-1082 MDEELAKSLMNN
+1082 MDEEMAKSFMND

-1106 IETLKNNEELQIKT
+1106 IEALQNYEELQIKT

-1141 RYNKIYHSQD
+1141 RYRKIYHSQD

>member
-7 DITKLY
+7 EITKLY

-127 YIQSLFVIIIA
+127 YIQSLFVNIITF
-138 VTALYFIFPNLIQP
+138 TALYFIFPNLIRP
-152 ILNNFASGIHN
+152 ILYNFTNGIKN
-163 FWLSWILGLIAF
+163 FYGSWILGLIMF
-175 AVALAL
+175 AVSLAL
-181 FLAILVYIYDFYLA
+181 FLAILVYIYEFYLT

-210 VNTGQNETVFDKY
+210 VNTSQNETVFDKY
-223 LDEIIYFFEQN
+223 LDEIIYFFEEN
-234 KKYEIIIFEDLDR
+234 KIYDTIIFEDLDR
-247 FKNLEVFIKLRE
+247 FKNLEIFIKLRE

-265 NDDCIKNRKITFVYA
+265 NDNCIKNRKITFVYA
-280 IRDDLFKS
+280 IRDDLFKG

-321 DRYAVSDDCIKTV
+321 DKYAVSDECIKTV
-334 GLYITEMRTL
+334 SLYITEMRTL

-376 FKNLEPKEFSRIQNG
+376 FKNLDPNMFSRIQDG
-391 GGLLIKI
+391 RGLLKK
-398 FYLKYDFI
+398 FFELKYKFVED
-406 ENKIAS
+406 KIAS

-417 IKVYEELKKYD
+417 IKENEELQKYN
-428 NDYARSIRELKI
+428 NDCAKSIRELKV
-440 LMFSKLANGGL
+440 LMFNDLANGGL
-451 IKYLNTSTEGS
+451 IKYLSTSMEGS
-462 IYYKDLI
+462 IYHNDLI
-469 KDDFDLKKLLYDQSG
+469 KDDFDLNKLLYKQTG
-484 NVTVYYY
+484 QVTVYYSNTSNY
-491 NSVNNCSD
+491 SD
-499 SRTFYNGLDD
+499 SRPFYNGLDV
-509 EIRPY
+509 EIRSY
-514 MDRINYLI
+514 MDRINYLV
-522 QKNKENQEKICSK
+522 QKNKENQETVCTKYEK
-535 LEEEY
+535 EY
-540 KNIRHLR
+540 MNIRHLR
-547 EKSLKTLIEMY
+547 QKSLKSLIEIY
-558 SFDEIFKDFKYSGLV
+558 SFDEIFKDFKCSALV

-598 SANDTKFVLYV
+598 TANDIRFVLDV
-609 VQEKSIPWDY
+609 VQEKENHWSY

-628 EALQENDFRRI
+628 EALQEIDFRRVYI
-639 YVYNYYLMDYLIES
+639 YNFNLVDYLIKS
-653 RRFENCLKCVI
+653 KAFENYLNFVI
-664 ESICENIGYS
+664 ETICENIHHS
-674 IPFLSE
+674 ISFLNE
-680 FLKRSSNIDRF
+680 FLMYSSNIDSFLPR
-691 IPKLFDK
+691 LFDK
-698 WKDAADYI
+698 WNDAADYI
-706 YYSNLPNNEKCQ
+706 YYSDLSNHEKCQ
-718 YFVYMI
+718 FFIYMI

-731 IINLNSENSITKFI
+731 IINLNSKNNISKFI
-745 VETSDLLRMAFTNTL
+745 VETPDLLRMAFTNTL
-760 NSKNDISK
+760 NSKNDVSI
-768 WETVLDTLK
+768 WETVLDLLK

-783 NIDGVKHKLLDYI
+783 NIDGVNHKLLDYI
-796 FDQNLYVINKEMISI
+796 FDQDLYVINKDMISTI
-811 IVGYKDKNL
+811 IGYKDKNL
-820 QSVFN
+820 QSVLN

-835 NYKPLI
+835 NYKPMI

-847 IKTFIDDVFL
+847 IKIFIDDVFL
-857 SEDNDNE
+857 SEDNDSE
-864 DLVNLI
+864 DLEYLI
-870 ELMEK
+870 EIIEK
-875 AIELDDSTYKSIFE
+875 AIKLDDLTYISIFE
-889 HKKFNVYLNDIIQID
+889 NKKFNIYLNDFIHID

-911 TQKDVWDCILKYNH
+911 TQRDVRDCILKNNH

-940 GYSDTL
+940 GYSNTL

-963 KLSNDFLYD
+963 KLSNEFLYD
-972 FYNAYDIEFYENN
+972 FYNAYNIEFYKNN
-985 KIKYPFKKE
+985 KIEYAFKKE
-994 VDFNKINPNILGYL
+994 VDFKRIEPDIIGYL
-1008 VENNLIWPSMSNFEM
+1008 IENDLIWPSMDNFEM
-1023 LSKTDVDL
+1023 LSEMDVDL

-1036 LNYELDFRHYVEN
+1036 LKYELDFRHYIEN
-1049 YKIDEA
+1049 YEIDEE
-1055 LYSLLIHNENFPFET
+1055 LYSSLIHNDKFTVKT

-1082 MDEELAKSLMNN
+1082 MDEEMAKSFMND
-1094 IEPFRP
+1094 IKPFRP

-1106 IETLKNNEELQIKT
+1106 IEALQNYEELQIKT
-1120 MMQYLHHLDKRL
+1120 MMQYLHHLDKSL

-1141 RYNKIYHSQD
+1141 RYKKIYHSQD

>member
-1 MKYEFS
+1 MKYKFS
-7 DITKLY
+7 EITKLY

-56 IIQTLLKKNNDI
+56 IIQTLLKNNNDI

-80 NNIKNSGDSSLNNLE
+80 NNVAHSGDSSLNNLE
-95 KGILKQLFY
+95 KSILKQLFY

-127 YIQSLFVIIIA
+127 YIQSLIVIIII
-138 VTALYFIFPNLIQP
+138 VTALYFVFPNLIQP
-152 ILNNFASGIHN
+152 ILDNFASGIHN
-163 FWLSWILGLIAF
+163 FWLTWILGLIAF
-175 AVALAL
+175 AVSLAL

-234 KKYEIIIFEDLDR
+234 KTYEIIIFEDLDR

-321 DRYAVSDDCIKTV
+321 DRYAVSDECIKTV

-398 FYLKYDFI
+398 FDLKYDFI

-440 LMFSKLANGGL
+440 LMFSKLANGGQVY
-451 IKYLNTSTEGS
+451 YLETYNEGN
-462 IYYKDLI
+462 IYYNELM
-469 KDDFDLKKLLYDQSG
+469 DDNFDLNKLFYSQTG
-484 NVTVYYY
+484 YVRIYYT
-491 NSVNNCSD
+491 NMSNHSD
-499 SRTFYNGLDD
+499 SRHLSDGLDD

-522 QKNKENQEKICSK
+522 QKNKEDQEKICSK
-535 LEEEY
+535 FEEEY

-547 EKSLKTLIEMY
+547 EKSLKTLIEIY
-558 SFDEIFKDFKYSGLV
+558 SFDEIYKDFKYSGLV

-598 SANDTKFVLYV
+598 SANDTRFVLYV

-653 RRFENCLKCVI
+653 RKFENCLKCVI

-691 IPKLFDK
+691 LPKLFDK

-706 YYSNLPNNEKCQ
+706 YYWNLSNNEKCQ

-745 VETSDLLRMAFTNTL
+745 VETPDLLRMAFSNVL
-760 NSKNDISK
+760 ISKNDISK
-768 WETVLDTLK
+768 WEKVLDTLK

-783 NIDGVKHKLLDYI
+783 NIDGVNHKLLDYI
-796 FDQNLYVINKEMISI
+796 FDQNLYSINKDMIST

-841 NYVNSN
+841 YYVNSN
-847 IKTFIDDVFL
+847 IKIFIDDVFVD
-857 SEDNDNE
+857 EDNDSE
-864 DLVNLI
+864 ELEYLI
-870 ELMEK
+870 EIIEK
-875 AIELDDSTYKSIFE
+875 AIKLDDSTYISIFE
-889 HKKFNVYLNDIIQID
+889 NKEFNISLKDDIQID
-904 YSTLTNI
+904 YSTLSNVT
-911 TQKDVWDCILKYNH
+911 KRDVWDCILKNNR
-925 ITPCWKYVIEYWDEY
+925 IIPCWKYVIDYWDEY
-940 GYSDTL
+940 GYSDIL
-946 SQFVEN
+946 SQFVKD
-952 NISKISRTYNG
+952 NISKIMRSNSG
-963 KLSNDFLYD
+963 KLSNEFLYD
-972 FYNAYDIEFYENN
+972 FYNANDIEFYENN
-985 KIKYPFKKE
+985 KIKYPFKKV
-994 VDFNKINPNILGYL
+994 VDFNKINPDILGYL
-1008 VENNLIWPSMSNFEM
+1008 IENNLIWPSMSNFEM
-1023 LSKTDVDL
+1023 LNKTDVDL
-1031 FQQFA
+1031 FQRFA
-1036 LNYELDFRHYVEN
+1036 LNYELDFIHYIEN
-1049 YKIDEA
+1049 YEIDEE
-1055 LYSLLIHNENFPFET
+1055 LYSRLIHNENFTFET

-1106 IETLKNNEELQIKT
+1106 IEALKNYEEFQIKT
-1120 MMQYLHHLDKRL
+1120 MMKYLNFLDKEL
-1132 LLHSFRWID
+1132 LLYSFRWID
-1141 RYNKIYHSQD
+1141 RYKRIYHSQD

>member
-7 DITKLY
+7 EITKLY
-13 RSLGPIDDIQEGEGF
+13 RSLGPIDDIQEGDGF

-68 NERTITISLANF
+68 KGRTITISLANF
-80 NNIKNSGDSSLNNLE
+80 NNVTQSGDSSLNNLE

-112 NSKFKKIRNINFKSD
+112 NSKFKKIRIINFKSD
-127 YIQSLFVIIIA
+127 YLQSLFVIIIII
-138 VTALYFIFPNLIQP
+138 TSLYFIFPNLIQT
-152 ILNNFASGIHN
+152 ILNNFISGIHN
-163 FWLSWILGLIAF
+163 FCGSWILGLIVF
-175 AVALAL
+175 AVSLAL
-181 FLAILVYIYDFYLA
+181 FLAILVYIYEFYLA

-210 VNTGQNETVFDKY
+210 VNTSQKETVFDKY
-223 LDEIIYFFEQN
+223 LDEIIYFFEEN
-234 KKYEIIIFEDLDR
+234 KIYDIIIFEDLDR
-247 FKNLEVFIKLRE
+247 FNNLEIFIKLRE

-280 IRDDLFKS
+280 IRDDLFKY

-312 ELLKIMHGL
+312 ELLKIMHSL
-321 DRYAVSDDCIKTV
+321 DRYAVSDECIKTV

-376 FKNLEPKEFSRIQNG
+376 FKNLDPKMFSRIQDG
-391 GGLLIKI
+391 RGLLKNIFERKFKFVEDKI
-398 FYLKYDFI
+398 V
-406 ENKIAS
+406 S
-412 IESIR
+412 IESIK
-417 IKVYEELKKYD
+417 IKENEELQKYN
-428 NDYARSIRELKI
+428 NDCAKSIRELKI
-440 LMFSKLANGGL
+440 LMFNNLANGGL
-451 IKYLNTSTEGS
+451 IEYLDTSREGD
-462 IYYKDLI
+462 IDYKDLI
-469 KDDFDLKKLLYDQSG
+469 KDDFNLTKLLYDQSG
-484 NVTVYYY
+484 YVRVYYT
-491 NSVNNCSD
+491 NTNNYRD
-499 SRTFYNGLDD
+499 SRMFHNGLDD
-509 EIRPY
+509 EIKPY
-514 MDRINYLI
+514 MDRIDYLV
-522 QKNKENQEKICSK
+522 QKNKEEQESICTK
-535 LEEEY
+535 YENEY
-540 KNIRHLR
+540 TNIQYLR
-547 EKSLKTLIEMY
+547 QKSLKSLIETY
-558 SFDEIFKDFKYSGLV
+558 TFDEIFKNFECSDLV

-598 SANDTKFVLYV
+598 TANDIKFVLDV
-609 VQEKSIPWDY
+609 VQEKENHWNY

-628 EALQENDFRRI
+628 EALQESDFRRK
-639 YVYNYYLMDYLIES
+639 YVYNYYLIDYLIES
-653 RRFENCLKCVI
+653 KAFEKCLKLVI
-664 ESICENIGYS
+664 ETICEDIGDS
-674 IPFLSE
+674 IPFLSG
-680 FLKRSSNIDRF
+680 FLKYSSNIDRF
-691 IPKLFDK
+691 LPKLFDK

-706 YYSNLPNNEKCQ
+706 YYSNLPNSEKCQ
-718 YFVYMI
+718 YFVYMV
-724 DYCDLGQ
+724 DYCSLDKM
-731 IINLNSENSITKFI
+731 IYLNDNDSVSKFI
-745 VETSDLLRMAFTNTL
+745 EETPDLLRMAFTYTL
-760 NSKNDISK
+760 NSKNDVSIWK
-768 WETVLDTLK
+768 TVLDTLK

-783 NIDGVKHKLLDYI
+783 NIEGVNHKLLDYI
-796 FDQNLYVINKEMISI
+796 FDQNLYVVNKDMLST
-811 IVGYKDKNL
+811 IVGYKDTNL
-820 QSVFN
+820 QSVLN

-847 IKTFIDDVFL
+847 IKTFIDNVFL
-857 SEDNDNE
+857 NEDNDSE
-864 DLVNLI
+864 DLEYLI
-870 ELMEK
+870 EIIEK
-875 AIELDDSTYKSIFE
+875 AIELDDLTYISIFE
-889 HKKFNVYLNDIIQID
+889 NKEFNISLKGDIQID

-911 TQKDVWDCILKYNH
+911 TQRDIWDCILKNNH
-925 ITPCWKYVIEYWDEY
+925 ITPCWKYVFDYWDKY

-952 NISKISRTYNG
+952 NISKISRTHDG
-963 KLSNDFLYD
+963 KLSNEFLYD
-972 FYNAYDIEFYENN
+972 FYNAYNIEFYKIH
-985 KIKYPFKKE
+985 KIKRGFYKK
-994 VDFNKINPNILGYL
+994 VDFSKINPNILWYL
-1008 VENNLIWPSMSNFEM
+1008 IGNDLISPFMENFEM

-1036 LNYELDFRHYVEN
+1036 LKYEVDFRHYVEN
-1049 YKIDEA
+1049 YKIDEE
-1055 LYSLLIHNENFPFET
+1055 LYSFLIHNENFTFET
-1070 RFTLL
+1070 RFILL

-1082 MDEELAKSLMNN
+1082 MGEELAKSFMND

-1120 MMQYLHHLDKRL
+1120 MMKYLIHLDKE
-1132 LLHSFRWID
+1132 LLHYSFRCID
-1141 RYNKIYHSQD
+1141 RYKKIYQSQD

-1171 INMIEDYF
+1171 ISMIEDYF

>member
-68 NERTITISLANF
+68 NERTITISLADF
-80 NNIKNSGDSSLNNLE
+80 NNIKKSGDSRLNNLE

-127 YIQSLFVIIIA
+127 YLQSLFVLIIA
-138 VTALYFIFPNLIQP
+138 FTALYFIFPNLIHP
-152 ILNNFASGIHN
+152 ILDNFTSGIKN
-163 FWLSWILGLIAF
+163 FLCSWILGLIAF
-175 AVALAL
+175 AVSLAL
-181 FLAILVYIYDFYLA
+181 FLAFLVYIYEFYLT

-210 VNTGQNETVFDKY
+210 VNTSHNETVFDKY
-223 LDEIIYFFEQN
+223 LDEIIYFFEEN
-234 KKYEIIIFEDLDR
+234 KMYDTIIFEDLDR
-247 FKNLEVFIKLRE
+247 FNNLEIFIKLRE

-280 IRDDLFKS
+280 IRDDLFKD
-288 VERTKFFDFII
+288 VERTKFFNFII

-321 DRYAVSDDCIKTV
+321 DMYAVSDECIKTV
-334 GLYITEMRTL
+334 SLYITEMRTL

-376 FKNLEPKEFSRIQNG
+376 FKNLDPNMFSRIQDG
-391 GGLLIKI
+391 RGLLKKI
-398 FYLKYDFI
+398 FELKYKFVED
-406 ENKIAS
+406 KIAS

-417 IKVYEELKKYD
+417 IKENEELKKYN
-428 NDYARSIRELKI
+428 NDCTKSIRELKV
-440 LMFSKLANGGL
+440 LMFNSLANGGL
-451 IKYLNTSTEGS
+451 IKYLSTSREGS
-462 IYYKDLI
+462 IYYEDLI
-469 KDDFDLKKLLYDQSG
+469 KDDFDLNKLFYAQSG
-484 NVTVYYY
+484 NVTIYYTNITNY
-491 NSVNNCSD
+491 PD
-499 SRTFYNGLDD
+499 SRGLSRGLDD
-509 EIRPY
+509 EIKPY
-514 MDRINYLI
+514 MYRINYLI
-522 QKNKENQEKICSK
+522 QKNKENQESICTK
-535 LEEEY
+535 YENEY
-540 KNIRHLR
+540 TNIQHLR
-547 EKSLKTLIEMY
+547 QKSLKSLIETY
-558 SFDEIFKDFKYSGLV
+558 SFEKIFKNFECSDLV

-598 SANDTKFVLYV
+598 TANDTKFVLDV
-609 VQEKSIPWDY
+609 VQEKENHWKY

-628 EALQENDFRRI
+628 EALQESDFKRK
-639 YVYNYYLMDYLIES
+639 YVYNYYLMDYLVES
-653 RRFENCLKCVI
+653 NDFENCLKLVI
-664 ESICENIGYS
+664 ETICEDINYS
-674 IPFLSE
+674 ISFLSE
-680 FLKRSSNIDRF
+680 FLKQSSNINRF
-691 IPKLFDK
+691 LPKLFAK

-706 YYSNLPNNEKCQ
+706 YYSNLSNHEKCQ
-718 YFVYMI
+718 FFIYMI

-731 IINLNSENSITKFI
+731 IINLNSNNNISKFI
-745 VETSDLLRMAFTNTL
+745 VETPDLLRMAFTNTL
-760 NSKNDISK
+760 NSKNDVSI
-768 WETVLDTLK
+768 WETVLDSLK

-783 NIDGVKHKLLDYI
+783 NIDGVNHKLLDYI
-796 FDQNLYVINKEMISI
+796 FDQDLYVLNKEMISV

-820 QSVFN
+820 QSVLN

-835 NYKPLI
+835 NYKPMI

-847 IKTFIDDVFL
+847 IKPFIDNVFL
-857 SEDNDNE
+857 SEDNDSE
-864 DLVNLI
+864 DLEYII
-870 ELMEK
+870 EIIEK
-875 AIELDDSTYKSIFE
+875 AIKLDDLTYISIFE
-889 HKKFNVYLNDIIQID
+889 NKKFNIYLNDFIHID
-904 YSTLTNI
+904 YSRLTNI
-911 TQKDVWDCILKYNH
+911 TQRDVRDCILKNNH
-925 ITPCWKYVIEYWDEY
+925 ITPCWKYVIEYWGEY

-963 KLSNDFLYD
+963 KLSNGFLYD
-972 FYNAYDIEFYENN
+972 FYNAYNIEFYKIH
-985 KIKYPFKKE
+985 KIKCSFYKD
-994 VDFNKINPNILGYL
+994 VDFRKIKSDILGYL
-1008 VENNLIWPSMSNFEM
+1008 IENDLISPFMESFER

-1036 LNYELDFRHYVEN
+1036 LKYEVDFRHYIEN
-1049 YKIDEA
+1049 YEIDEE
-1055 LYSLLIHNENFPFET
+1055 LYSLLMHNDNFTFET

-1082 MDEELAKSLMNN
+1082 MDEELAKSFMND

-1106 IETLKNNEELQIKT
+1106 IEALKNIEELQIKT
-1120 MMQYLHHLDKRL
+1120 MMKYLNHLDKASL
-1132 LLHSFRWID
+1132 IYSFKCIE
-1141 RYNKIYHSQD
+1141 RYQKVYES
-1151 ELIVINKSKRNE
+1151 LGTLTRINKSQRNE

>member
-7 DITKLY
+7 EITKLY

-127 YIQSLFVIIIA
+127 YIQSLFVNIITF
-138 VTALYFIFPNLIQP
+138 TALYFIFPNLIRP
-152 ILNNFASGIHN
+152 ILYNFTNGIKN
-163 FWLSWILGLIAF
+163 FYGSWILGLIMF
-175 AVALAL
+175 AVSLAL
-181 FLAILVYIYDFYLA
+181 FLAILVYIYEFYLT

-210 VNTGQNETVFDKY
+210 VNTSQNETVFDKY
-223 LDEIIYFFEQN
+223 LDEIIYFFEEN
-234 KKYEIIIFEDLDR
+234 KIYDTIIFEDLDR
-247 FKNLEVFIKLRE
+247 FKNLEIFIKLRE

-265 NDDCIKNRKITFVYA
+265 NDNCIKNRKITFVYA
-280 IRDDLFKS
+280 IRDDLFKA

-321 DRYAVSDDCIKTV
+321 DKYAVSDECIKTV
-334 GLYITEMRTL
+334 SLYITEMRTL

-376 FKNLEPKEFSRIQNG
+376 FKNLDPNMFSRIQDG
-391 GGLLIKI
+391 RGLLKKI
-398 FYLKYDFI
+398 FELKYKFVED
-406 ENKIAS
+406 KIAS

-417 IKVYEELKKYD
+417 IKENEELQKYN
-428 NDYARSIRELKI
+428 NDCAKSIRELKV
-440 LMFSKLANGGL
+440 LMFNDLANGGL
-451 IKYLNTSTEGS
+451 IKYLSTSMEGS
-462 IYYKDLI
+462 IYHNDLI
-469 KDDFDLKKLLYDQSG
+469 KDDFDLNKLLYKQTG
-484 NVTVYYY
+484 QVTVYYSNTSNY
-491 NSVNNCSD
+491 SD
-499 SRTFYNGLDD
+499 SRPFYNGLDV
-509 EIRPY
+509 EIRSY
-514 MDRINYLI
+514 MDRINYLV
-522 QKNKENQEKICSK
+522 QKNKENQETVCTKYEK
-535 LEEEY
+535 EY
-540 KNIRHLR
+540 MNIRHLR
-547 EKSLKTLIEMY
+547 QKSLKSLIEIY
-558 SFDEIFKDFKYSGLV
+558 SFDEIFKDFKCSALV

-598 SANDTKFVLYV
+598 TANDIRFVLDV
-609 VQEKSIPWDY
+609 VQEKENHWSY

-628 EALQENDFRRI
+628 EALQEIDFRRVYI
-639 YVYNYYLMDYLIES
+639 YNFNLVDYLIKS
-653 RRFENCLKCVI
+653 KAFENYLNFVI
-664 ESICENIGYS
+664 ETICENIHHS
-674 IPFLSE
+674 ISFLNE
-680 FLKRSSNIDRF
+680 FLMYSSNIDSFLPR
-691 IPKLFDK
+691 LFDK
-698 WKDAADYI
+698 WNDAADYI
-706 YYSNLPNNEKCQ
+706 YYSDLSNHEKCQ
-718 YFVYMI
+718 FFIYMI

-731 IINLNSENSITKFI
+731 IINLNSKNNISKFI
-745 VETSDLLRMAFTNTL
+745 VETPDLLRMAFTNTL
-760 NSKNDISK
+760 NSKNDVSI
-768 WETVLDTLK
+768 WETVLDLLK

-783 NIDGVKHKLLDYI
+783 NIDGVNHKLLDYI
-796 FDQNLYVINKEMISI
+796 FDQDLYVINKDMISTI
-811 IVGYKDKNL
+811 IGYKDKNL
-820 QSVFN
+820 QSVLN

-835 NYKPLI
+835 NYKPMI

-847 IKTFIDDVFL
+847 IKIFIDDVFL
-857 SEDNDNE
+857 SEDNDSE
-864 DLVNLI
+864 DLEYLI
-870 ELMEK
+870 EIIEK
-875 AIELDDSTYKSIFE
+875 AIKLDDLTYISIFE
-889 HKKFNVYLNDIIQID
+889 NKKFNIYLNDFIHID

-911 TQKDVWDCILKYNH
+911 TQRDVRDCILKNNH

-940 GYSDTL
+940 GYSNTL

-963 KLSNDFLYD
+963 KLSNEFLYD
-972 FYNAYDIEFYENN
+972 FYNAYNIEFYKNN
-985 KIKYPFKKE
+985 KIEYAFKKE
-994 VDFNKINPNILGYL
+994 VDFKRIEPDIIGYL
-1008 VENNLIWPSMSNFEM
+1008 IENDLIWPSMDNFEM
-1023 LSKTDVDL
+1023 LSEMDVDL

-1036 LNYELDFRHYVEN
+1036 LKYELDFRHYIEN
-1049 YKIDEA
+1049 YEIDEE
-1055 LYSLLIHNENFPFET
+1055 LYSSLIHNDKFTVKT

-1082 MDEELAKSLMNN
+1082 MDEEMAKSFMND
-1094 IEPFRP
+1094 IKPFRP

-1106 IETLKNNEELQIKT
+1106 IEALQNYEELQIKT
-1120 MMQYLHHLDKRL
+1120 MMQYLHHLDKSL

-1141 RYNKIYHSQD
+1141 RYKKIYHSQD

>member
-7 DITKLY
+7 EITKLY

-80 NNIKNSGDSSLNNLE
+80 NNVAHSGDSSLNNLE

-138 VTALYFIFPNLIQP
+138 VTALYFIFPNLIHP
-152 ILNNFASGIHN
+152 ILNNFTSGIHN

-175 AVALAL
+175 SVSLAL
-181 FLAILVYIYDFYLA
+181 FLAILVYIYEFYLT

-210 VNTGQNETVFDKY
+210 VNTSKKETVFDKY
-223 LDEIIYFFEQN
+223 LDEIIYFFEEN
-234 KKYEIIIFEDLDR
+234 KTYDTIIFEDLDR
-247 FKNLEVFIKLRE
+247 FNNLEIFIKLRE

-280 IRDDLFKS
+280 IRDDLFKG

-321 DRYAVSDDCIKTV
+321 DRYVVSDECIKTV

-349 EYFMYIANKAKFMEL
+349 EYFMYIANKSKFIEL

-376 FKNLEPKEFSRIQNG
+376 FKNLEPKMFSHIQNG
-391 GGLLIKI
+391 EGLLKNI
-398 FYLKYDFI
+398 FDLKYEFVED
-406 ENKIAS
+406 KIAS

-499 SRTFYNGLDD
+499 SRTFYNGLDA

-653 RRFENCLKCVI
+653 RKFEKCLKLVI
-664 ESICENIGYS
+664 ETICEDLDYS
-674 IPFLSE
+674 LPFLSK
-680 FLKRSSNIDRF
+680 FLNRSSNIDRF
-691 IPKLFDK
+691 LPKLFAK
-698 WKDAADYI
+698 WKDAADHI
-706 YYSNLPNNEKCQ
+706 YYLNLSNNEKCQ

-731 IINLNSENSITKFI
+731 IINLNSKNSISKFI
-745 VETSDLLRMAFTNTL
+745 VETPNLLRMAFTNTL
-760 NSKNDISK
+760 NSKNDISR
-768 WETVLDTLK
+768 WETILDTLK

-783 NIDGVKHKLLDYI
+783 NIDGVDHKLLDYI
-796 FDQNLYVINKEMISI
+796 FDQSLYVINKEMISI

-835 NYKPLI
+835 NYKFLI

-857 SEDNDNE
+857 SEDNDSE
-864 DLVNLI
+864 
-870 ELMEK
+870 E
-875 AIELDDSTYKSIFE
+875 
-889 HKKFNVYLNDIIQID
+889 
-904 YSTLTNI
+904 
-911 TQKDVWDCILKYNH
+911 LKY
-925 ITPCWKYVIEYWDEY
+925 I
-940 GYSDTL
+940 
-946 SQFVEN
+946 
-952 NISKISRTYNG
+952 R
-963 KLSNDFLYD
+963 
-972 FYNAYDIEFYENN
+972 
-985 KIKYPFKKE
+985 
-994 VDFNKINPNILGYL
+994 
-1008 VENNLIWPSMSNFEM
+1008 
-1023 LSKTDVDL
+1023 
-1031 FQQFA
+1031 
-1036 LNYELDFRHYVEN
+1036 LN
-1049 YKIDEA
+1049 
-1055 LYSLLIHNENFPFET
+1055 
-1070 RFTLL
+1070 
-1075 ESKDGLY
+1075 
-1082 MDEELAKSLMNN
+1082 
-1094 IEPFRP
+1094 
-1100 LIYQYV
+1100 
-1106 IETLKNNEELQIKT
+1106 
-1120 MMQYLHHLDKRL
+1120 
-1132 LLHSFRWID
+1132 
-1141 RYNKIYHSQD
+1141 
-1151 ELIVINKSKRNE
+1151 
-1163 ELVEYMKS
+1163 
-1171 INMIEDYF
+1171 
-1179 TTSKQI
+1179 
-1185 EFKLLNE
+1185 

>member
-7 DITKLY
+7 EITKLY

-80 NNIKNSGDSSLNNLE
+80 NNVAHSGDSSLNNLE

-138 VTALYFIFPNLIQP
+138 VTALYFIFPNLIHP
-152 ILNNFASGIHN
+152 ILNNFTSGIHN

-175 AVALAL
+175 SVSLAL
-181 FLAILVYIYDFYLA
+181 FLAILVYIYEFYLT

-210 VNTGQNETVFDKY
+210 VNTSKKETVFDKY
-223 LDEIIYFFEQN
+223 LDEIIYFFEEN
-234 KKYEIIIFEDLDR
+234 KTYDTIIFEDLDR
-247 FKNLEVFIKLRE
+247 FNNLEIFIKLRE

-280 IRDDLFKS
+280 IRDDLFKG

-321 DRYAVSDDCIKTV
+321 DRYVVSDECIKTV

-349 EYFMYIANKAKFMEL
+349 EYFMYIANKSKFIEL

-376 FKNLEPKEFSRIQNG
+376 FKNLEPKMFSHIQNG
-391 GGLLIKI
+391 EGLLKNI
-398 FYLKYDFI
+398 FDLKYEFV
-406 ENKIAS
+406 EHKIAS

-428 NDYARSIRELKI
+428 NDYAKSIKELKV

-451 IKYLNTSTEGS
+451 IKYLNTSTEGC

-469 KDDFDLKKLLYDQSG
+469 KDDFDLNKLFYEQSG
-484 NVTVYYY
+484 YVTVYFTNINDY
-491 NSVNNCSD
+491 SD
-499 SRTFYNGLDD
+499 SRRFSNGLDN

-522 QKNKENQEKICSK
+522 EKNKEDQEKICSK
-535 LEEEY
+535 FEEEY

-653 RRFENCLKCVI
+653 RKFEKCLKLVI
-664 ESICENIGYS
+664 ETICEDLDYS
-674 IPFLSE
+674 LPFLSK
-680 FLKRSSNIDRF
+680 FLNRSSNIDRF
-691 IPKLFDK
+691 LPKLFAK
-698 WKDAADYI
+698 WKDAADHI
-706 YYSNLPNNEKCQ
+706 YYLNLSNNEKCQ

-731 IINLNSENSITKFI
+731 IINLNSKNSISKFI
-745 VETSDLLRMAFTNTL
+745 VETPNLLRMAFTNTL
-760 NSKNDISK
+760 NSKNDISR
-768 WETVLDTLK
+768 WETILDTLK

-783 NIDGVKHKLLDYI
+783 NIDGVDHKLLDYI
-796 FDQNLYVINKEMISI
+796 FDQSLYVINKEMISI

-835 NYKPLI
+835 NYKFLI

-857 SEDNDNE
+857 SEDNDSE
-864 DLVNLI
+864 ELKYII
-870 ELMEK
+870 EILKK
-875 AIELDDSTYKSIFE
+875 AIELDDSTYISIFE
-889 HKKFNVYLNDIIQID
+889 KKDFNISLKDSIQID

-911 TQKDVWDCILKYNH
+911 TQRDVWDCILQNNR
-925 ITPCWKYVIEYWDEY
+925 ITPCWKYVIDYWDEY

-946 SQFVEN
+946 AQFVED
-952 NISKISRTYNG
+952 NILTILRSNSRKISNE
-963 KLSNDFLYD
+963 FLYD

-985 KIKYPFKKE
+985 KINYPFKKE
-994 VDFNKINPNILGYL
+994 VDFKRIEPDIIGYL
-1008 VENNLIWPSMSNFEM
+1008 IENDLICPSMDNFEM
-1023 LSKTDVDL
+1023 LSETDVDL

-1036 LNYELDFRHYVEN
+1036 LKYELEFRRYAEN
-1049 YKIDEA
+1049 TLIEGE
-1055 LYSLLIHNENFPFET
+1055 LYQLLIHNKDLPLET
-1070 RFTLL
+1070 RFILL
-1075 ESKDGLY
+1075 ESKGGLY
-1082 MDEELAKSLMNN
+1082 MDEEMAKSFMND

-1106 IETLKNNEELQIKT
+1106 IEALQNYEELQIKT

-1141 RYNKIYHSQD
+1141 RYRKIFHSQD

>member
-7 DITKLY
+7 EITKLY

-80 NNIKNSGDSSLNNLE
+80 NNVTQSGDSSLNNLE

-127 YIQSLFVIIIA
+127 YLQSLFVIII
-138 VTALYFIFPNLIQP
+138 VFIALYFIFPNLIHP
-152 ILNNFASGIHN
+152 ILNNFISGIHN
-163 FWLSWILGLIAF
+163 FCGSWILGLIVF
-175 AVALAL
+175 AISLAL
-181 FLAILVYIYDFYLA
+181 FLAISVYIYEFYLT
-195 KIHINAL
+195 KIHINVL

-210 VNTGQNETVFDKY
+210 VNTSQNETVFDKY
-223 LDEIIYFFEQN
+223 LDEIIYFFEEN
-234 KKYEIIIFEDLDR
+234 KIYDTIIFEDLDR
-247 FKNLEVFIKLRE
+247 FNNLEIFIKLRE

-265 NDDCIKNRKITFVYA
+265 NDDCIKKRKITFVYA
-280 IRDDLFKS
+280 IRDDLFKG

-321 DRYAVSDDCIKTV
+321 DMYAVSDECIKTV

-349 EYFMYIANKAKFMEL
+349 EYFMYIANKAKFTEL

-376 FKNLEPKEFSRIQNG
+376 FKNLDPKMFSRIQNG
-391 GGLLIKI
+391 GGLFKKI
-398 FYLKYDFI
+398 FDLKYNFVED
-406 ENKIAS
+406 KITS
-412 IESIR
+412 IESI
-417 IKVYEELKKYD
+417 KLTENEELQKYN
-428 NDYARSIRELKI
+428 NDCAKSIRELKI
-440 LMFSKLANGGL
+440 LMFNNLANGGL
-451 IKYLNTSTEGS
+451 IEYLDTSREGD
-462 IYYKDLI
+462 IDYKDLI
-469 KDDFDLKKLLYDQSG
+469 KDDFDLKKLLYEQSG
-484 NVTVYYY
+484 YVRVYYT
-491 NSVNNCSD
+491 NTNNYRD
-499 SRTFYNGLDD
+499 SRMFHNGLDD
-509 EIRPY
+509 EIKPY
-514 MDRINYLI
+514 MDRIDYLV
-522 QKNKENQEKICSK
+522 QKNKEDQEALCSRY
-535 LEEEY
+535 ENEY
-540 KNIRHLR
+540 LNVRHLR
-547 EKSLKTLIEMY
+547 QKSLKSLIETY
-558 SFDEIFKDFKYSGLV
+558 TFDEIFKKFECSGLV

-598 SANDTKFVLYV
+598 TANDTKFVLDV
-609 VQEKSIPWDY
+609 VQEKENHWKY

-628 EALQENDFRRI
+628 EALQESDFKRK
-639 YVYNYYLMDYLIES
+639 YVYNYYLMDYLVES
-653 RRFENCLKCVI
+653 NDFENCLKLVI
-664 ESICENIGYS
+664 ETICEDINYS
-674 IPFLSE
+674 ISFLSE
-680 FLKRSSNIDRF
+680 FLKQSSNINRF
-691 IPKLFDK
+691 LPKLFAG

-706 YYSNLPNNEKCQ
+706 YYSNLSNHEKCQ

-724 DYCDLGQ
+724 DYCDLEQ
-731 IINLNSENSITKFI
+731 IFNLNSQNSISKFI
-745 VETSDLLRMAFTNTL
+745 VETPDLLRMAFTNTL
-760 NSKNDISK
+760 NSKNDVSV

-783 NIDGVKHKLLDYI
+783 NIDGVNHKLLDYI
-796 FDQNLYVINKEMISI
+796 FDQNLYVINKDMISV

-820 QSVFN
+820 QSVLN

-847 IKTFIDDVFL
+847 IKTFIDGVFL
-857 SEDNDNE
+857 DEDNNE
-864 DLVNLI
+864 DLEYII
-870 ELMEK
+870 ELIQK
-875 AIELDDSTYKSIFE
+875 AIKLDDSTYKSIFE
-889 HKKFNVYLNDIIQID
+889 KKKFDIYLNDCIEID

-911 TQKDVWDCILKYNH
+911 TKRDVWNCILKYNH
-925 ITPCWKYVIEYWDEY
+925 ITPCWKYVFDYWNEY

-946 SQFVEN
+946 SQFVED
-952 NISKISRTYNG
+952 NISIISRTYNG
-963 KLSNDFLYD
+963 KLSNEFLYD
-972 FYNAYDIEFYENN
+972 FYNAYNIEFYKIH
-985 KIKYPFKKE
+985 KIKRGFYKE
-994 VDFNKINPNILGYL
+994 VDFKKIKLDILWYL
-1008 VENNLIWPSMSNFEM
+1008 IENDLVSPFMENFER

-1036 LNYELDFRHYVEN
+1036 LKYELDFRHYVEN
-1049 YKIDEA
+1049 YKIDEE
-1055 LYSLLIHNENFPFET
+1055 LYSLLIHNENFTFET

-1075 ESKDGLY
+1075 ECKDGLY
-1082 MDEELAKSLMNN
+1082 MDEELAKSFMND

-1106 IETLKNNEELQIKT
+1106 IEALKNNEELQIKT
-1120 MMQYLHHLDKRL
+1120 MMKYLNSLDKASL
-1132 LLHSFRWID
+1132 IYSFKCIE
-1141 RYNKIYHSQD
+1141 RYRKVYES
-1151 ELIVINKSKRNE
+1151 LGTLTRINKSQRNE

>member
-138 VTALYFIFPNLIQP
+138 VTALYFIFPNLIHP
-152 ILNNFASGIHN
+152 ILNNFTSGIHN

-175 AVALAL
+175 AVSLAL
-181 FLAILVYIYDFYLA
+181 FLAILVYFYEFYLT

-210 VNTGQNETVFDKY
+210 VNTSKKETVFDKY
-223 LDEIIYFFEQN
+223 LDEIIYFFEEN
-234 KKYEIIIFEDLDR
+234 KTYDTIIFEDLDR
-247 FKNLEVFIKLRE
+247 FNNLEIFIKLRE

-280 IRDDLFKS
+280 IRDDLFKG

-321 DRYAVSDDCIKTV
+321 DRYVVSDECIKTV

-349 EYFMYIANKAKFMEL
+349 EYFMYIANKVKFIEL

-376 FKNLEPKEFSRIQNG
+376 FKNLEPKMFSHIQNG
-391 GGLLIKI
+391 EGLLKNI
-398 FYLKYDFI
+398 FDLKYEFV

-412 IESIR
+412 IETIR
-417 IKVYEELKKYD
+417 LKENEELKKYN
-428 NDYARSIRELKI
+428 NDCVKSIRELKV
-440 LMFSKLANGGL
+440 LMFNELANGGL
-451 IKYLNTSTEGS
+451 IKYLNTSTEGT
-462 IYYKDLI
+462 IYYEKLI

-484 NVTVYYY
+484 NVTVYFY
-491 NSVNNCSD
+491 NCIINNSD
-499 SRTFYNGLDD
+499 SRTFYKGLDD

-514 MDRINYLI
+514 MDRINYLV
-522 QKNKENQEKICSK
+522 QKNKEDQETVCA
-535 LEEEY
+535 EY
-540 KNIRHLR
+540 EKEYTNIRYLR
-547 EKSLKTLIEMY
+547 QKSLKSLIEMY
-558 SFDEIFKDFKYSGLV
+558 SFDEIFKDFECSALV

-598 SANDTKFVLYV
+598 TANDTKFVLDV
-609 VQEKSIPWDY
+609 VQEKENHWNY

-628 EALQENDFRRI
+628 EALQENDFKRK
-639 YVYNYYLMDYLIES
+639 YVYNYYLMDYLVES
-653 RRFENCLKCVI
+653 NDFENCLKLVI
-664 ESICENIGYS
+664 ETICEDIDYS

-680 FLKRSSNIDRF
+680 FLKYSTNVDRF
-691 IPKLFDK
+691 LPKLFAK

-731 IINLNSENSITKFI
+731 IINLNSNNNISKFI
-745 VETSDLLRMAFTNTL
+745 VETPDLLRMAFTNTL
-760 NSKNDISK
+760 NSKNDVSI
-768 WETVLDTLK
+768 WETVLDTFK

-783 NIDGVKHKLLDYI
+783 NIDGVNHKLLDYI
-796 FDQNLYVINKEMISI
+796 FDQDLYVINKDMISV

-825 KQIYTTINKL
+825 KQIYTAINKL
-835 NYKPLI
+835 NYKPMI

-847 IKTFIDDVFL
+847 IKAFIDNVFL
-857 SEDNDNE
+857 SEDNNSE
-864 DLVNLI
+864 VLEYLI
-870 ELMEK
+870 EIIEK
-875 AIELDDSTYKSIFE
+875 AIKLDDLTYISIFE
-889 HKKFNVYLNDIIQID
+889 NKKFNIYLNDFIHID

-911 TQKDVWDCILKYNH
+911 TQRDVWNCILKYNH
-925 ITPCWKYVIEYWDEY
+925 ITPCWKYVIDYWNEYR
-940 GYSDTL
+940 YSDTL
-946 SQFVEN
+946 SQFVHD
-952 NISKISRTYNG
+952 NISKIARTYNG
-963 KLSNDFLYD
+963 KLSNEFLYD
-972 FYNAYDIEFYENN
+972 FYNAYNIEFYKIN
-985 KIKYPFKKE
+985 KIQYGFYKD
-994 VDFNKINPNILGYL
+994 VDFRKIKSDILGYL
-1008 VENNLIWPSMSNFEM
+1008 IENDLISPLMENFER

-1036 LNYELDFRHYVEN
+1036 LKYELDFRHYVEN
-1049 YKIDEA
+1049 YKIDEE
-1055 LYSLLIHNENFPFET
+1055 LYSRFIHNENFTFDT

-1082 MDEELAKSLMNN
+1082 MDEELAKSFMNN

-1106 IETLKNNEELQIKT
+1106 IEALKNNEELQIKT
-1120 MMQYLHHLDKRL
+1120 MMKYLNHLDKEL
-1132 LLHSFRWID
+1132 LLYSFKWIN
-1141 RYNKIYHSQD
+1141 RYKKICLAQD
-1151 ELIVINKSKRNE
+1151 DFVGINKSKRNE
-1163 ELVEYMKS
+1163 ELFKYMKS
-1171 INMIEDYF
+1171 IYMIKDYL

-1185 EFKLLNE
+1185 VFKILK